1 MNSYESLQ
9 EEARKDGVNVI
20 DYSFDSKRIRGL
32 YCDGIVA
39 IRKDMTTTEKSCI
52 LSEELGHHH
61 TTTGSYRTIVFPAF
75 VMEKL
80 FLREDGIISCT
91 PDALTQ
97 RFEKTV
103 QRAGLPHFRF
113 HDLRHSCASLLLA
126 NDVPMK
132 QIQEWLG
139 HSDISTTAN
148 IYSHLDY
155 KSKLTSAN
163 VMDNVLTLPETEAVG
178 WQT

>member
-1 MNSYESLQ
+1 MRTLPLVPAFKEKLLKLKEQQ
-9 EEARKDGVNVI
+9 EEYRRVCGRCYNKKYLEYICVDEMGTLI
-20 DYSFDSKRIRGL
+20 SPHYLTSSFPKL
-32 YCDGIVA
+32 L
-39 IRKDMTTTEKSCI
+39 EKNN
-52 LSEELGHHH
+52 
-61 TTTGSYRTIVFPAF
+61 
-75 VMEKL
+75 
-80 FLREDGIISCT
+80 LRHI
-91 PDALTQ
+91 
-97 RFEKTV
+97 
-103 QRAGLPHFRF
+103 RF